1 MIGALIGMVFGPAS
15 LIISNII
22 KFITKC
28 VRSTF
33 YTTVLPGGYCGGRF
47 GPKRTI
53 MASCVVATLGWL
65 LIGLS
70 PSVAWLVLGRVI
82 CGIGSSFS
90 TANCSLLVAQYR
102 YRPLPWWLRLN

>member
-1 MIGALIGMVFGPAS
+1 MRENIAPNAL
-15 LIISNII
+15 
-22 KFITKC
+22 
-28 VRSTF
+28 
-33 YTTVLPGGYCGGRF
+33 TTGGYCGGRY

-53 MASCVVATLGWL
+53 MASCVVAGLGWL

-70 PSVAWLVLGRVI
+70 PGVPWLVLGRVI

-102 YRPLPWWLRLN
+102 YRPLPWWLRLNWRKYSVN